1 MASGHSRIPDIDH
14 ASIEQ
19 LSYRGPTNDHVQL
32 LRHSE
37 SIISAL
43 VNSPIIQSVARPT
56 LVHVDLNKRNIFVDE
71 ADPTKLVSL
80 IDWQSTSIEPAFVYA
95 PDIPDFAAR
104 PADAAITDEEADQTR
119 DQESEAQA
127 MEQQTSDMLLCSD
140 AFEVCMK
147 GFVPI
152 LGRARSVDE
161 ALLRLFRHC
170 NTSWRD
176 SVVAVRQDLID
187 LSMKWTELGLSGK
200 CPYAPS
206 AEELAEHQAQWE
218 DFESSMKLKSGLMKM
233 LDTNSDGWVSAD
245 RWEVVKSVHDEL
257 YQGWL
262 NTAKDEQDPDLSE
275 DKARKLWP
283 FDAVSSHGR

>member
-1 MASGHSRIPDIDH
+1 MASGHSRIPDIDR

-19 LSYRGPTNDHVQL
+19 LPYRGSANDHVQL
-32 LRHSE
+32 LHHSN

-56 LVHVDLNKRNIFVDE
+56 LVHADLNKS
-71 ADPTKLVSL
+71 KLVSL
-80 IDWQSTSIEPAFVYA
+80 INWQSTSIEPAFVYA

-104 PADAAITDEEADQTR
+104 PTDAATTVEEADQTR

-127 MEQQTSDMLLCSD
+127 QAMEQRTSDMLLCSD

-147 GFVPI
+147 GFVPV

-161 ALLRLFRHC
+161 ALLRPFRHC

-176 SVVAVRQDLID
+176 SFAAVKQDLID
-187 LSMKWTELGLSGK
+187 LSTRWTELGLSGK
-200 CPYAPS
+200 CPCAPS

-218 DFESSMKLKSGLMKM
+218 DFESSMKLKSGLIKC
-233 LDTNSDGWVSAD
+233 
-245 RWEVVKSVHDEL
+245 
-257 YQGWL
+257 
-262 NTAKDEQDPDLSE
+262 
-275 DKARKLWP
+275 
-283 FDAVSSHGR
+283 